1 MNDTILDYFEEY
13 RQTRRDLDDISR
25 QMKTVRAS
33 MDELTAKAHAVQREL
48 EGMRKIITVMVE
60 TGMDP
65 VEAKLKNDVSD
76 LSSSLW
82 ADTFMDSMATTSIA
96 LAPTTITWTGGS
108 ASGGYTPV
116 TIGATGATGA
126 IGATVAT
133 MTSIGTSYPTSK
145 PMRIP
150 GAMGTV

>member
-1 MNDTILDYFEEY
+1 MNDAILDYFKEY
-13 RQTRRDLDDISR
+13 RQTRQDLDDISR

-33 MDELTAKAHAVQREL
+33 MDELTAKAHAVQKEL
-48 EGMRKIITVMVE
+48 DGMRKIITVMVE

-82 ADTFMDSMATTSIA
+82 VDTLTDSMTMASIA
-96 LAPTTITWTGGS
+96 LAPTTITWTGGG
-108 ASGGYTPV
+108 ASGGYTPL

-126 IGATVAT
+126 IGASIAT
-133 MTSIGTSYPTSK
+133 MTSISTSYPNSK
-145 PMRIP
+145 PMRVP
-150 GAMGTV
+150 GANGTV